1 MESVICREK
10 RTALHLMFSPVV
22 APYVRL
28 TFEIVAEALHSLPY
42 YLGESE
48 LLFMNPCVFV

>member
-28 TFEIVAEALHSLPY
+28 TVEIVAEALHSLPY